1 MASKKKKKEIPSV
14 FEVLDRRRNE
24 QIAQMSNGN
33 ASTNEYLNKK
43 LAPSSK
49 EQIASGTM
57 KAGNAR
63 NASYGNNNAGYVARQ
78 IIAPMPNASSNKPAT
93 TSNELLNKITM
104 QNQEN
109 LKKQQEQ
116 NKKIDWIDSLKDGY
130 DFGDVTKTVLG
141 AVGFG
146 EHSRKEKPIEV
157 NTENIE
163 AEYNG
168 YTKEQLQNE
177 QKKIQEKLLTYSKN
191 GAKPVKDKDGHYTLS
206 GIWNTMTGKNAKE
219 LKNDKEYI
227 ELQQRDNVLI
237 QMIQEDNLRNKKY
250 DKGLAGFA
258 EKSNDV
264 LVGGMAKGAR
274 GMEGTVKKIIGK
286 ENTISEKTYMEKY
299 SEKAMSEANGK
310 VEKALLEM
318 QGSIGQMAPQMVAPG
333 GKAATA
339 LGFANYGGSAYN
351 EAKEQG
357 YTEEQ
362 ATKYGIVNGTL
373 EMALNKVLPSF
384 KVGGKNVYGKTVTDN
399 LTKKIMTKTLGN
411 EAFKRL
417 ITDATGEFTEEYLQ
431 EFLDPIVRES
441 LLEENNG
448 VGIIKGKNASEIAS
462 NIANYTAK
470 NFFSK
475 ENLRAGILGALNSG
489 LMGTPSA
496 LQANAY
502 TKTTGRSSETGLT
515 QNEQAVVDN
524 IVENRVEELK
534 KSKDKVTK
542 KDISKIEQEVRQD
555 LERGYIET
563 NDIERALSNEEWTKH
578 DNVVKQKEQLENQ
591 IKELESKTPQ
601 DYKTMGEL
609 NSSNEELSR
618 LKEQLSS
625 IDTDTTRSEL
635 NSAMNG
641 KITDKDTLLQRA
653 YGEEI
658 EKQNAYQFDKNEKIT
673 GQIKKINEDI
683 KKLGLNNNIKTRD
696 AIDILKKV
704 SNETGRQYRLVN
716 NNSTEVQTEYK
727 KIAEKIAKM
736 DNISMEE
743 ALKQT
748 ENLLIDGFVSDGQ
761 VFINV
766 ESNNLMRAITGHETT
781 HLFEGTEDY
790 KKLQKIAF
798 KYAETKGEY
807 NSRRKSLEKRY
818 RGIEN
823 AKIDNELT
831 SDLVGD
837 YLFSDIEFVRNL
849 STEQPNIFNKMYNY
863 VKHLYNMATAGSKEA
878 RQLEQLKY
886 NFEKVY
892 RENNQSKASNNTK
905 LMASRIEQS
914 IENNSKIEYNKDGNL
929 NKYKSSTLFNQMMLK
944 SKPGIAENV
953 VVNDLKNTYV
963 VAKNEENDYDIKL
976 RVDNLEYN
984 KHKKYYKEVLD
995 YVKGRKETFNNVISN
1010 KNEFRPD
1017 NNNNDNGE
1025 IKETW
1030 VEFADRILEQYER
1043 DGSTNNYEK
1052 GNRNNGELESSF
1064 SNTTKYSIS
1073 NKDSDVE
1080 NYIKEKGFEIKDNG
1094 NLIVNNLTNKQIND
1108 LVKIYKTTGYD
1119 DVSSDFL
1126 RSRLQDGNMAVMREV
1141 ADRFIEKELG
1151 YKPKYDTTKIFEDAE
1166 GNKLTKE
1173 QVEFFKDSGVR
1184 DIRGRLIPV
1193 YHRTNSDFTVFDKSA
1208 GKQHGNI
1215 YGKGFYFSI
1224 TPENYGNN
1232 TMKVYLNAKDGDFK
1246 YIPSKGYYVVQESN
1260 QIKNVDNASPSSNPD
1275 IRYSI
1280 SDKGE
1285 LQDNKGNSVKI
1296 EASDVGNTGTLMAI
1310 HNLNEGKLKAI
1321 IELGGFPVP
1330 SIAVTNPGA
1339 VNHNQY
1345 GDISVLFDKST
1356 IDPAISANEV
1366 YDRDVWSP
1374 TFPQVDY
1381 NLDSEQLKTVS
1392 DRLGIRS
1399 YDLEDYADNNKTPE
1413 YLSDRLTRVD
1423 EVVNKYVED
1432 NNIQYETTYKNP
1444 ELRVEFNELSNDI
1457 QQFVIDNDLDVFKLV
1472 NDNNLKNEYFKLI
1485 KEYYDNSKLPEQAK
1499 QRLYEEKIEQLN
1511 NFIDA
1516 QKGAG
1521 DNFVV
1526 RGFTR
1531 YQNDFD
1537 AIKNG
1542 LSPVVDEWQTQ
1553 KNKREAAINNGLK
1566 EYLIEEVQ
1574 PLFSEKGIYNGKE
1587 YLTPSGNRRSF
1598 WQLHDEY
1605 NLENIVDA
1613 MTKGDTKGTQ
1623 NWIAGFGQ
1631 IQAQMAT
1638 QFNSIDE
1645 IRAAQGQLMPD
1656 ANNTRLVELRS
1667 KLEADLDSLAYKHDG
1682 WNGMEIASEL
1692 VADFASKKTHDIE
1705 TFRKLLRTNYQTF
1718 RGITDSEITQLIE
1731 DLEQLRDL
1739 PTDYFEA
1746 KPQRAVGLDEI
1757 QQLVIPN
1764 TTDAEFKQQLQDLG
1778 IKYTEYDPSIEGD
1791 RQRVI
1796 NQYDNLKFMLSSKND
1811 IAPITDNRNIRAR
1824 DMLLPRQQ
1832 EIQKAIAPIQEEN
1845 KVLKQEVET
1854 LKKEVKDIREN
1865 NAITQEEFEQENR
1878 RIAPLLKEQEAPPEI
1893 EQVYD
1898 NLKDTTRMPKKELK
1912 MLSKNIKDTL
1922 GLTNKQKLDLEGIIQ
1937 DYSTSETA
1945 TREDLYND
1953 IKNRYGKQAIIT
1965 EYEDI
1970 RNVQTK
1976 VKSMKLDVSDNI
1988 KHSIADYNKL
1998 KQKNFGKI
2006 SFSRNGQPVDVVY
2019 QELNAEYPNYF
2030 PDNIYNETDQFQ
2042 KIVDVANLE
2051 NKSVEEFNLDDNY
2064 IRETSDYIYESILD
2078 SKQDALQKEV
2088 EKTAKKSMQG
2098 ELLAPMPEEITN
2110 TEGVSLDSIDDE
2122 IRLMEHK
2129 AQKKAKSNKKKTTRT
2144 PLDFGTLDE
2153 IENRVK
2159 SKQNGELIEAL
2170 NQMDSETEN
2179 KSIEAQKKI
2188 KSKNESKLKKAK
2200 TYAQYL
2206 ATNRNVE
2213 IDNYAKETGNHN
2225 IQVLADHINN
2235 VQGEITTNINSA
2247 QTDNN
2252 GNTIG
2257 KGIAQIFS
2265 QADKA
2270 GLSEGFNDY
2279 LFHLSNVER
2288 HKWGKG
2294 SQIPMNDSLALIDEY
2309 EKTYP
2314 EMKSWAKEVNQ
2325 YNKNLLYKQAD
2336 AGLITKELAD
2346 GLSKRYEFYVP
2357 FMENLDGEYTPDSTN
2372 QIKTRSTVKSARGG
2386 ANRNLL
2392 DFEEAMIKQTQSAIS
2407 QIRKNQL
2414 YQEIVKTK
2422 ENSTTDFD
2430 TNTNP
2435 DIQDNGLFN
2444 DNGKYYLTAY
2454 VDGKATQVEIDKSLY
2469 HGLSQNGNRII
2480 RQVEQK
2486 LAPITKPLQAIGNIR
2501 RNILTTWSPTFLITN
2516 PLKDLQDA
2524 PLNSK
2529 YAKDFSKNVPKAFKE
2544 MFTGKG
2550 EHLESFLNMY
2560 GQANLRGDYNLDS
2573 GLSDI
2578 TKLVDKKTNS
2588 EASNKGIGV
2597 SKKLLKKI
2605 PQINEMIEMAPR
2617 YAEYLASLENGCS
2630 QMEALYNAREVT
2642 TNFGR
2647 GGIIT
2652 KALNR
2657 NGFTFLNASVQ
2668 GMSKLVRNFSGEN
2681 GGRAVVGCI
2690 AKATTLG
2697 IAPALL
2703 NALLFGD
2710 DDDYEVIPDYIKDNY
2725 YLIKTSDNDFI
2736 RIPKGRMMSIFGSA
2750 ARRALEGVQGR
2761 EKPFEGYLSNA
2772 YNQVGVQNPSESNIF
2787 APLIQAK
2794 NNKTWYGTD
2803 LVPKRLQTNKKDGTK
2818 IPAKDQ
2824 YDAST
2829 DKMSIWLGKKLNIS
2843 PYKINYVIDQ
2853 YSGGIGDMV
2862 LPTMTEEAQSKSDS
2876 VIGKMIAPLKDKFS
2890 ADSTTD
2896 NKYVTNFYS
2905 KLEELGEKKNATG
2918 SKKDEMSYNY
2928 MQNISYEMGALYKEM
2943 REVQANKKLA
2953 DSKKYA
2959 KVQNIK
2965 AEINKLAEEGMKG
2978 YKDVEAYNNYARVGN
2993 RELYKYQSKN
3003 GETGW
3008 SDSNGKYADDINN
3021 LGLSIKEK
3029 DEYYTTKMKLSDVAN
3044 RFKENEGSEKYRAVL
3059 KTIRNSKLTSDAKYE
3074 LYNSWY
3080 GKNDETSSVVQD
3092 LGISAND
3099 YLKFK
3104 TADLTSDKNKNGYA
3118 IRGSKA
3124 NKITK
3129 YLNKTDLD
3137 TGQKAILYR
3146 LAFSYKGSYSSSK
3159 YSNAYNQEIVNY
3171 INNSNLTYD
3180 ESENALKKL
3189 GFKVS
3194 KDGTIKW

>member
-57 KAGNAR
+57 KAGNVR

-116 NKKIDWIDSLKDGY
+116 NKMTSQEEALLQQVNKEKSKLGILSKEEINALNKQALSNDKLYSQTIDGKKNNLKIDKKEGETYLQAVKRI
-130 DFGDVTKTVLG
+130 TK
-141 AVGFG
+141 
-146 EHSRKEKPIEV
+146 ENEKKEI
-157 NTENIE
+157 
-163 AEYNG
+163 EYNK
-168 YTKEQLQNE
+168 TSKAAQELS
-177 QKKIQEKLLTYSKN
+177 KIQGKKLGYLSKKTGAGALKGITGIGQASLTEQAKGVKQGSEDKSILNIIKNLHNSNPVNAGTSSLIDALINLSKKDDR
-191 GAKPVKDKDGHYTLS
+191 KPVKKAVDFLIDLADAPMKAA
-206 GIWNTMTGKNAKE
+206 NATTQ
-219 LKNDKEYI
+219 L
-227 ELQQRDNVLI
+227 
-237 QMIQEDNLRNKKY
+237 
-250 DKGLAGFA
+250 
-258 EKSNDV
+258 
-264 LVGGMAKGAR
+264 
-274 GMEGTVKKIIGK
+274 EG
-286 ENTISEKTYMEKY
+286 
-299 SEKAMSEANGK
+299 
-310 VEKALLEM
+310 
-318 QGSIGQMAPQMVAPG
+318 MVAPKDTYKKIL
-333 GKAATA
+333 KANDTISKPSQKLDEKLNKEGQKYSKTTRTAGEILDVVGNMIPSMAVTAVTKNPDIGLATMGLGAKGTSTMEA
-339 LGFANYGGSAYN
+339 LNNGESLDR
-351 EAKEQG
+351 
-357 YTEEQ
+357 
-362 ATKYGIVNGTL
+362 ATKIGSLKGEIEVGTELLTGGLKMFGKGTLDDIGEKIVGRATNKVATKGFTKTAKVVNGTL
-373 EMALNKVLPSF
+373 NIIKDLGGEIGEETISDVLNTVIDKNTYNPDAKYSFDDFKHTAGITAASTLVLNILTHGAAKKVNKVNISD
-384 KVGGKNVYGKTVTDN
+384 KNMESAIANAEG
-399 LTKKIMTKTLGN
+399 
-411 EAFKRL
+411 RL
-417 ITDATGEFTEEYLQ
+417 NVQFTEEDRKQINDVVKTQLSKN
-431 EFLDPIVRES
+431 S
-441 LLEENNG
+441 L
-448 VGIIKGKNASEIAS
+448 S
-462 NIANYTAK
+462 
-470 NFFSK
+470 
-475 ENLRAGILGALNSG
+475 
-489 LMGTPSA
+489 
-496 LQANAY
+496 
-502 TKTTGRSSETGLT
+502 
-515 QNEQAVVDN
+515 QNEQRVLDN
-524 IVENRVEELK
+524 IVENRVNELK
-534 KSKDKVTK
+534 SKQDKVTK
-542 KDISKIEQEVRQD
+542 KDINKIKREARQD
-555 LERGYIET
+555 LEKGYIEV
-563 NDIERALSNEEWTKH
+563 NDIERALSNEEWVTH
-578 DNVVKQKEQLENQ
+578 DNAVKQKEKLENQ
-591 IKELESKTPQ
+591 LKELQNKKMSDMTVEEYNDANSKI
-601 DYKTMGEL
+601 
-609 NSSNEELSR
+609 SS
-618 LKEQLSS
+618 LKEQIDA
-625 IDTDTTRSEL
+625 IDTDATRGEL
-635 NSAMNG
+635 YSAMNG
-641 KITDKDTLLQRA
+641 KITDNDTLLQNV
-653 YGEEI
+653 YSNEMELG
-658 EKQNAYQFDKNEKIT
+658 KNYENETVDLHNLDSKKTQAQLSKLNKYFKISNEQYN
-673 GQIKKINEDI
+673 QIKNKTFVNMKKTSDVKFQSTDKVMKSFDGGGARTFDTIRAISDDI
-683 KKLGLNNNIKTRD
+683 KEVGIDKPIYISKETNKIYDGNHRLFVAKQMGLDSVPVKYIESSND
-696 AIDILKKV
+696 IDIKD
-704 SNETGRQYRLVN
+704 N
-716 NNSTEVQTEYK
+716 NWY
-727 KIAEKIAKM
+727 
-736 DNISMEE
+736 D
-743 ALKQT
+743 
-748 ENLLIDGFVSDGQ
+748 
-761 VFINV
+761 
-766 ESNNLMRAITGHETT
+766 R
-781 HLFEGTEDY
+781 
-790 KKLQKIAF
+790 
-798 KYAETKGEY
+798 
-807 NSRRKSLEKRY
+807 LEKRISDY
-818 RGIEN
+818 NEGKEGRITQTNGTIQDERFNENRSNEIVKERGRYSE
-823 AKIDNELT
+823 DNRLHKET
-831 SDLVGD
+831 K
-837 YLFSDIEFVRNL
+837 YKNQRL
-849 STEQPNIFNKMYNY
+849 STE
-863 VKHLYNMATAGSKEA
+863 T
-878 RQLEQLKY
+878 
-886 NFEKVY
+886 VY
-892 RENNQSKASNNTK
+892 GNDSSLGQGINQEN
-905 LMASRIEQS
+905 
-914 IENNSKIEYNKDGNL
+914 
-929 NKYKSSTLFNQMMLK
+929 SS
-944 SKPGIAENV
+944 
-953 VVNDLKNTYV
+953 
-963 VAKNEENDYDIKL
+963 
-976 RVDNLEYN
+976 
-984 KHKKYYKEVLD
+984 
-995 YVKGRKETFNNVISN
+995 
-1010 KNEFRPD
+1010 
-1017 NNNNDNGE
+1017 
-1025 IKETW
+1025 
-1030 VEFADRILEQYER
+1030 
-1043 DGSTNNYEK
+1043 
-1052 GNRNNGELESSF
+1052 SSF
-1064 SNTTKYSIS
+1064 SNGIKKQRVNGQWLSLPNS
-1073 NKDSDVE
+1073 NNSLSDNDIPQNE
-1080 NYIKEKGFEIKDNG
+1080 QK
-1094 NLIVNNLTNKQIND
+1094 VNNGISIN
-1108 LVKIYKTTGYD
+1108 
-1119 DVSSDFL
+1119 S
-1126 RSRLQDGNMAVMREV
+1126 NMQTV
-1141 ADRFIEKELG
+1141 EK
-1151 YKPKYDTTKIFEDAE
+1151 D
-1166 GNKLTKE
+1166 
-1173 QVEFFKDSGVR
+1173 
-1184 DIRGRLIPV
+1184 
-1193 YHRTNSDFTVFDKSA
+1193 
-1208 GKQHGNI
+1208 
-1215 YGKGFYFSI
+1215 
-1224 TPENYGNN
+1224 
-1232 TMKVYLNAKDGDFK
+1232 
-1246 YIPSKGYYVVQESN
+1246 
-1260 QIKNVDNASPSSNPD
+1260 
-1275 IRYSI
+1275 
-1280 SDKGE
+1280 
-1285 LQDNKGNSVKI
+1285 
-1296 EASDVGNTGTLMAI
+1296 
-1310 HNLNEGKLKAI
+1310 
-1321 IELGGFPVP
+1321 
-1330 SIAVTNPGA
+1330 
-1339 VNHNQY
+1339 
-1345 GDISVLFDKST
+1345 
-1356 IDPAISANEV
+1356 
-1366 YDRDVWSP
+1366 
-1374 TFPQVDY
+1374 
-1381 NLDSEQLKTVS
+1381 
-1392 DRLGIRS
+1392 
-1399 YDLEDYADNNKTPE
+1399 
-1413 YLSDRLTRVD
+1413 
-1423 EVVNKYVED
+1423 
-1432 NNIQYETTYKNP
+1432 
-1444 ELRVEFNELSNDI
+1444 
-1457 QQFVIDNDLDVFKLV
+1457 
-1472 NDNNLKNEYFKLI
+1472 
-1485 KEYYDNSKLPEQAK
+1485 
-1499 QRLYEEKIEQLN
+1499 
-1511 NFIDA
+1511 
-1516 QKGAG
+1516 
-1521 DNFVV
+1521 
-1526 RGFTR
+1526 
-1531 YQNDFD
+1531 
-1537 AIKNG
+1537 
-1542 LSPVVDEWQTQ
+1542 TQ
-1553 KNKREAAINNGLK
+1553 K
-1566 EYLIEEVQ
+1566 
-1574 PLFSEKGIYNGKE
+1574 
-1587 YLTPSGNRRSF
+1587 
-1598 WQLHDEY
+1598 
-1605 NLENIVDA
+1605 
-1613 MTKGDTKGTQ
+1613 
-1623 NWIAGFGQ
+1623 
-1631 IQAQMAT
+1631 
-1638 QFNSIDE
+1638 
-1645 IRAAQGQLMPD
+1645 
-1656 ANNTRLVELRS
+1656 
-1667 KLEADLDSLAYKHDG
+1667 
-1682 WNGMEIASEL
+1682 
-1692 VADFASKKTHDIE
+1692 
-1705 TFRKLLRTNYQTF
+1705 
-1718 RGITDSEITQLIE
+1718 
-1731 DLEQLRDL
+1731 
-1739 PTDYFEA
+1739 
-1746 KPQRAVGLDEI
+1746 AV
-1757 QQLVIPN
+1757 
-1764 TTDAEFKQQLQDLG
+1764 K
-1778 IKYTEYDPSIEGD
+1778 
-1791 RQRVI
+1791 
-1796 NQYDNLKFMLSSKND
+1796 
-1811 IAPITDNRNIRAR
+1811 
-1824 DMLLPRQQ
+1824 
-1832 EIQKAIAPIQEEN
+1832 KAIAPLNEEVKALRKEISDLKEN
-1845 KVLKQEVET
+1845 RETQKQEKLYEDIDKDGVIKAEIKYD
-1854 LKKEVKDIREN
+1854 KKFSDKSIDQLQQIKQKLNHTIEN
-1865 NAITQEEFEQENR
+1865 PFKANT
-1878 RIAPLLKEQEAPPEI
+1878 
-1893 EQVYD
+1893 
-1898 NLKDTTRMPKKELK
+1898 KELNDAR
-1912 MLSKNIKDTL
+1912 LQYAELTNEFSRRGLNIKDTIVE
-1922 GLTNKQKLDLEGIIQ
+1922 D
-1937 DYSTSETA
+1937 A
-1945 TREDLYND
+1945 T
-1953 IKNRYGKQAIIT
+1953 
-1965 EYEDI
+1965 
-1970 RNVQTK
+1970 
-1976 VKSMKLDVSDNI
+1976 
-1988 KHSIADYNKL
+1988 
-1998 KQKNFGKI
+1998 
-2006 SFSRNGQPVDVVY
+2006 
-2019 QELNAEYPNYF
+2019 
-2030 PDNIYNETDQFQ
+2030 
-2042 KIVDVANLE
+2042 
-2051 NKSVEEFNLDDNY
+2051 
-2064 IRETSDYIYESILD
+2064 
-2078 SKQDALQKEV
+2078 
-2088 EKTAKKSMQG
+2088 
-2098 ELLAPMPEEITN
+2098 
-2110 TEGVSLDSIDDE
+2110 
-2122 IRLMEHK
+2122 RLMEHK
-2129 AQKKAKSNKKKTTRT
+2129 AQKKTKSKKTKTTRT

-2159 SKQNGELIEAL
+2159 SKQNGEVIEAL

-2235 VQGEITTNINSA
+2235 VQGEITTNINNA
-2247 QTDNN
+2247 QTDNK

-2647 GGIIT
+2647 GGIVT

-2750 ARRALEGVQGR
+2750 ARRTLEGVQGR

-2978 YKDVEAYNNYARVGN
+2978 YKDVETYNNYARVGN

-3029 DEYYTTKMKLSDVAN
+3029 DEYYTTKIKLSDVASK
-3044 RFKENEGSEKYRAVL
+3044 FKENEGSEKYRAVL
-3059 KTIRNSKLTSDAKYE
+3059 NTIRNSKLTSDAKYE

-3080 GKNDETSSVVQD
+3080 GKNDETSSIVQD

-3129 YLNKTDLD
+3129 YLNKTNLD
-3137 TGQKAILYR
+3137 TGQKAVLYR
-3146 LAFSYKGSYSSSK
+3146 LAFSYKGSYNSSK